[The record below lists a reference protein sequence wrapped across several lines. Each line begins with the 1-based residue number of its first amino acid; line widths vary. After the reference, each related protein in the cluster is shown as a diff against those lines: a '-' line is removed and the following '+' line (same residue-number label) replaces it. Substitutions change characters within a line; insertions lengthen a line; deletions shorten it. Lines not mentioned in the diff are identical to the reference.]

1 MQNRKLLH
9 WIIFIALALT
19 WGSSFI
25 LMKRGMD
32 AFSSSQ
38 VAALRIFIAFL
49 FLLPIAHRH
58 INKKLF
64 PLIPG
69 FAGMGIFGNLIPA
82 FLFTKAETMISS
94 ALTGMLNSLTPVFAL
109 VLGLAIFKNK
119 VRWIQVI
126 GLLIGL
132 GGAIGLLS
140 LGKGNVNEGQEN
152 ANDIFIGGGLVVL
165 ATFLYG
171 LSVNIIKAKLD
182 GVNPVTATVFA
193 LCIIGPMAGIYLFTT
208 DFFHRMAT
216 HPLAWESLGYISI
229 LAIFGTA
236 LSVIVFNVLIREAG
250 TLFASSVTYLIPV
263 VAMGWGAFDGE
274 IISAFHILFI
284 LVILCG
290 VWLVNKKGT
299 KNEIRA

>member
-1 MQNRKLLH
+1 MPVQNRKLLH

-32 AFSSSQ
+32 SFSSDQ

-58 INKKLF
+58 ISKKLF

-94 ALTGMLNSLTPVFAL
+94 ALAGMLNSLTPVFAL
-109 VLGLAIFKNK
+109 VIGLVVFKNK
-119 VRWIQVI
+119 VRWLQVV
-126 GLLIGL
+126 GLLVGL
-132 GGAIGLLS
+132 GGAVGLILM
-140 LGKGNVNEGQEN
+140 GKGN
-152 ANDIFIGGGLVVL
+152 AKDLLTDSNDVLIGGGLVVI
-165 ATFLYG
+165 ATVLYG
-171 LSVNIIKAKLD
+171 LAVNIIKAKLD
-182 GVNPVTATVFA
+182 GVPPITATVFA
-193 LCIIGPMAGIYLFTT
+193 MCIIGPIAGVYLFTT
-208 DFFHRMAT
+208 DFFHRMQT
-216 HPLAWESLGYISI
+216 MPLAWESLGYVCI

-236 LSVIVFNVLIREAG
+236 LSVIIFNLLIREAG

-274 IISAFHILFI
+274 IISPVHILFI
-284 LVILCG
+284 FVILGG
-290 VWLVNKKGT
+290 VWLVNKK
-299 KNEIRA
+299 